1 MGVTLFVIHKLLQ
14 RNVNKAEKKI
24 VQTHRKMLC
33 DLKRNRSL
41 PFQARDII
49 TDLSDHR
56 LNTEEIDFLKN
67 SLKFFIPLKFIK
79 KKKDVFCQFDLIA
92 KLMTKDIEKNE
103 VSAQWKSELLH
114 LPNCYIYKYT
124 LSKSSLKKHKILQK
138 LRSQKNIIIAYP
150 DKGNG
155 LVILNRSAYMKS
167 MMELISD
174 KKKFIKLTNDTTI
187 KQKQALQR
195 TLHKLNKKKH
205 F

>member
-33 DLKRNRSL
+33 DLKRNRLL

-79 KKKDVFCQFDLIA
+79 KKKMYFA
-92 KLMTKDIEKNE
+92 N
-103 VSAQWKSELLH
+103 
-114 LPNCYIYKYT
+114 
-124 LSKSSLKKHKILQK
+124 
-138 LRSQKNIIIAYP
+138 
-150 DKGNG
+150 
-155 LVILNRSAYMKS
+155 
-167 MMELISD
+167 
-174 KKKFIKLTNDTTI
+174 LT
-187 KQKQALQR
+187 
-195 TLHKLNKKKH
+195 
-205 F
+205 